1 MNSNLILSNLTNLSA
16 VLSSPLDQFGADSI
30 SNDLIGLFK
39 VGIIDTLDI
48 LSFDELLDSS
58 FLQSLFATF
67 VSTYFY
73 DDDDCADSE

>member
-1 MNSNLILSNLTNLSA
+1 MNLINLNTI
-16 VLSSPLDQFGADSI
+16 VSSPLDQFGADSI

-39 VGIIDTLDI
+39 VSFIDTLDI
-48 LSFDELLDSS
+48 LSLDELLDSS

>member
-1 MNSNLILSNLTNLSA
+1 MNLNFILSNLSNINSLFH
-16 VLSSPLDQFGADSI
+16 SPLDQFGADSI
-30 SNDLIGLFK
+30 SGDFIGLFK
-39 VGIIDTLDI
+39 CSFLDTLDI
-48 LSFDELLDSS
+48 LNLDELLDSS

>member
-1 MNSNLILSNLTNLSA
+1 MNSLMNLINLNTI
-16 VLSSPLDQFGADSI
+16 VSSPLDQFGADSI

-39 VGIIDTLDI
+39 VSFIDTLDI
-48 LSFDELLDSS
+48 LSLDELLDSS